1 MVFFTIF
8 PLEAQTNIRG
18 FCKTENIKA
27 VSGYNNFLL
36 ANLNNDILPD
46 FVLFDPQKKSYVSL
60 FSSGYKYNLSRNN
73 LFGNITALKEFTV
86 KNNSKSFLS
95 ISRHNK
101 ACSEIAFEKSGNLK
115 VLNEIKFDTF
125 PEILKTADADNNFRN
140 EAYICG
146 NSFNGIVKIEKKKE
160 SLQVTQ
166 IAANRLFSDIVI
178 ADWDYDGYKDICAI
192 DFIDNE
198 IKLFTN
204 DGKTNFYESRS
215 VKTRDLPK
223 KLIMED
229 INGDGFTDLLYAAYD
244 GIGYSLGDSVS
255 TFKKFRKIVTGFE
268 PSDIIIKDFNNDG
281 RKDLAVLDYQFGRLT
296 FLFAE
301 KSGYSNFQPD
311 LTEYSAFAADAF
323 NNLFLLSKSGNI
335 RKFSRINQPSGN
347 FQILLSESCE
357 SLAGFNIG
365 TDLFQDYAFIDNIN
379 SELKIVVSEERRPFK
394 SISAFKLSSSFS
406 RLFIFEETDFNK
418 EFYLFSPG
426 EKLIEILRVD
436 FLRNSSKT
444 EQLYSLYPVWD
455 IKAVK
460 SNVSG
465 KTDLHLILKDKYFT
479 GKSVYSTRGSRF
491 HYSQTDTIA
500 SFPSSAVFS
509 VSDSLSIIYRFKN
522 KGLNRIY
529 KTTFLPQKEKK
540 TEDLS
545 INLNHEV
552 FITEMKSYSKSSD
565 FFFSQS
571 ADSVWQILDSG
582 KSVKMLIDREMPDSM
597 LIGDTFV
604 KLEGRK
610 KGLYTKSDS
619 NYNEIINIKLIE
631 PDKINDYFVSRFGE
645 KYFLTFTI
653 SSSNKIIFRE
663 LK

>member
-1 MVFFTIF
+1 MVFFSIF

-27 VSGYNNFLL
+27 VSGYSNFLL
-36 ANLNNDILPD
+36 SNLDNDNLPD
-46 FVLFDPQKKSYVSL
+46 FVLFDPNKKNCTSII
-60 FSSGYKYNLSRNN
+60 SSGYRYSIPQNHR
-73 LFGNITALKEFTV
+73 FGNITAFKEFV
-86 KNNSKSFLS
+86 KRNNFKSFLS

-101 ACSEIAFEKSGNLK
+101 ACSEIIFDRNGNLK

-125 PEILKTADADNNFRN
+125 PEILKTADANNDFSN

-166 IAANRLFSDIVI
+166 IAANRLFSDIDI
-178 ADWDYDGYKDICAI
+178 ADWDYDGNKDICAI

-204 DGKTNFYESRS
+204 DGKANFYEYRS

-223 KLIMED
+223 KLKMED
-229 INGDGFTDLLYAAYD
+229 INGDKFIDILYAAPD

-255 TFKKFRKIVTGFE
+255 TFNKFRKIVTGFE
-268 PSDIIIKDFNNDG
+268 PADFILKDFNNDG
-281 RKDLAVLDYQFGRLT
+281 RKDLAVLDYQYGRLT

-301 KSGYSNFQPD
+301 KSGYRNFEPD
-311 LTEYSAFAADAF
+311 LTEYSAFAADMF

-335 RKFSRINQPSGN
+335 RKISRIKGPSGN
-347 FQILLSESCE
+347 FQILLAESCE
-357 SLAGFNIG
+357 RLTNFNIG

-379 SELKIVVSEERRPFK
+379 SELKIIVSEERRPFK
-394 SISAFKLSSSFS
+394 SISGYKLSSNFS
-406 RLFIFEETDFNK
+406 RLFIFDKDSFNK
-418 EFYLFSPG
+418 EFYLYSPG
-426 EKLIEILRVD
+426 EKLIEIIKVD
-436 FLRNSSKT
+436 FMRNLSKT

-460 SNVSG
+460 SNISG
-465 KTDLHLILKDKYFT
+465 KTDLHLLIRDKYFT
-479 GKSVYSTRGSRF
+479 GKSVFSTRFSRF
-491 HYSQTDTIA
+491 HHSQTDTLTL
-500 SFPSSAVFS
+500 FPSSSAFS
-509 VSDSLSIIYRFKN
+509 VSESLSVIYKFKN

-529 KTTFLPQKEKK
+529 KTAFLPQGGKK

-545 INLNHEV
+545 INLNHNV
-552 FITEMKSYSKSSD
+552 FFTESKSYGKSSD
-565 FFFSQS
+565 FFFCQS

-582 KSVKMLIDREMPDSM
+582 KSVKMLIDRDISDSL
-597 LIGDTFV
+597 LIADTFL
-604 KLEGRK
+604 KLEGRN
-610 KGLYTKSDS
+610 KGLYKKVNS
-619 NYNEIINIKLIE
+619 NNNEIINIKLIE
-631 PDKINDYFVSRFGE
+631 PEKINDYFVSRFGE

-653 SSSNKIIFRE
+653 SSSKKIIFCE